1 VTLKEPLISIP
12 VCTTDS
18 TVAAST
24 HLYEMERKLSR
35 TMDKTD
41 I

>member
-12 VCTTDS
+12 VCTTES

-24 HLYEMERKLSR
+24 HLYESGGYL
-35 TMDKTD
+35 
-41 I
+41 